1 MREYLR
7 NLLIVI
13 IALLAAAKVFAQD
26 IQLSQ
31 YYNAAP
37 LMNPAFAG
45 TAYSYRAIAN
55 VRSQWNALDANY
67 QTYIASVD
75 YNWRKYNSGLG
86 AFVVHDEQGN
96 GIVQRTEIVL
106 QYAYWVNLGKDS
118 YLRMAIQPSYN
129 QRSIGR
135 NLTFPDQ
142 FNGSGF
148 DNLTD
153 GEIMSLPNVNYIDF
167 SAGALFYNN
176 NFWAGFSAYHLNTPN
191 HSFLNENEPI
201 DTRFNFIMGYKFIIN
216 ERATMRYLESKNEEL
231 LSITPTINYKS
242 QGKSDQLDVGAYAFY
257 KIMMMGVWYRGIP
270 SKTEDNIV
278 NNESIIFLAGLKF
291 DQLSFTYSYDKVI
304 STLRANAVGAHE
316 FNIIYQ
322 FPKNGKKGRKPMK
335 LMPCPTFVGTN

>member
-1 MREYLR
+1 M
-7 NLLIVI
+7 N
-13 IALLAAAKVFAQD
+13 AMAQD

-31 YYNAAP
+31 YYNVSP

-86 AFVVHDEQGN
+86 AYLVHDEQGD
-96 GIVQRTEIVL
+96 GIVQRTEFAL
-106 QYAYWVNLGKDS
+106 QYAYWVDLGKDT

-129 QRSIGR
+129 QRSIGN

-153 GEIMSLPNVNYIDF
+153 GEIQSLPNVNYLDF
-167 SAGALFYNN
+167 SAGALYYNK
-176 NFWAGFSAYHLNTPN
+176 NFWAGFSAYHLNQPN
-191 HSFLNENEPI
+191 HSFLGENEPI
-201 DTRFNFIMGYKFIIN
+201 NTRFNFIMGYKFIIN
-216 ERATMRYLESKNEEL
+216 ERATMRYLESKNVEL
-231 LSITPTINYKS
+231 LSITPSINYKS
-242 QGKSDQLDVGAYAFY
+242 QGKSDQLDAGAYVFY
-257 KIMMMGVWYRGIP
+257 KVVMMGLWYRGIP
-270 SKTEDNIV
+270 VKNEGKII
-278 NNESIIFLAGLKF
+278 NNESIIILAGLKF
-291 DQLSFTYSYDKVI
+291 DQLSFTYSFDKVI
-304 STLRANAVGAHE
+304 SNLRANSVGAHE

-322 FPKNGKKGRKPMK
+322 FPKNNKKGKKPMK
-335 LMPCPTFVGTN
+335 LMPCPTFVGQN

>member
-1 MREYLR
+1 MRDIVRYLFFILPLSFAI
-7 NLLIVI
+7 NGV
-13 IALLAAAKVFAQD
+13 AQD

-31 YYNAAP
+31 YYNVSP

-86 AFVVHDEQGN
+86 AFIVHDEQGD
-96 GIVQRTEIVL
+96 GIVQRTEFAL
-106 QYAYWVNLGKDS
+106 QYAYWVNFGKDS

-129 QRSIGR
+129 QRSIGN

-148 DNLTD
+148 DKMTD
-153 GEIMSLPNVNYIDF
+153 GEIRSLPNVNYVDF
-167 SAGALFYNN
+167 SAGALYYNK
-176 NFWAGFSAYHLNTPN
+176 NFWAGFSAYHLNQPN
-191 HSFLNENEPI
+191 HSFLGENEPI

-216 ERATMRYLESKNEEL
+216 ERPTMRYLESKNVEL
-231 LSITPTINYKS
+231 LSITPSLNYKS
-242 QGKSDQLDVGAYAFY
+242 QGKSDQLDIGAYMFY
-257 KIMMMGVWYRGIP
+257 KLVMAGVWYRGIP
-270 SKTEDNIV
+270 VKNEDNII
-278 NNESIIFLAGLKF
+278 NNESIIILAGLKF
-291 DQLSFTYSYDKVI
+291 DQLSFTYSFDKVI
-304 STLRANAVGAHE
+304 SNLRENSVGAHE

-322 FPKNGKKGRKPMK
+322 FPKNNKKPKKPMK
-335 LMPCPTFVGTN
+335 LMPCPTFVGEN